1 MLRFNEKPSLVLP
14 WLKRIPAV
22 QIGAI
27 LMLSETWCP
36 APVDD
41 MVAKVKRAPTVRAGL
56 EIARSTGYGR
66 KSVD

>member
-1 MLRFNEKPSLVLP
+1 M
-14 WLKRIPAV
+14 